1 MIEGVKEAFSVGGTA
16 NTILLVLIVV
26 ILIATGVMTCLVW
39 FVNPAG
45 SQVATIN
52 NIASETFGETTSV

>member
-1 MIEGVKEAFSVGGTA
+1 MIEGVKEAFNVGGTA
-16 NTILLVLIVV
+16 NTILLVLIIA

-52 NIASETFGETTSV
+52 SIANETLEELSSA